1 MMKKGF
7 TLLEVLVSIV
17 IISSSIIVIFQIF
30 SHGFSNIEKLSTYQ
44 DLYVAMTNL
53 TEEIDL
59 ISDFEQNKEKTG
71 KIGNFEYE
79 WQAFPSSPK
88 KRMTSFAGDFGPL
101 SIALYE
107 IVVKIYFETRDGRK
121 NYKEFIFYKVGWTN
135 V

>member
-1 MMKKGF
+1 MMKKGY

-30 SHGFSNIEKLSTYQ
+30 SNGFRNVEKLSKYQ

-59 ISDFEQNKEKTG
+59 INDFEQNKEKFG

-79 WQAFPSSPK
+79 WQASRSSPMR
-88 KRMTSFAGDFGPL
+88 RMTSFMGDFGPI
-101 SIALYE
+101 SVALYK
-107 IVVKIYFETRDGRK
+107 IDVKIYFETRDGRRE
-121 NYKEFIFYKVGWTN
+121 YKEFILYKVGWTN
-135 V
+135 A

>member
-17 IISSSIIVIFQIF
+17 IISSSIIVVFQIF
-30 SHGFSNIEKLSTYQ
+30 SSGFRNISKISNYQ

-53 TEEIDL
+53 VEEIDL
-59 ISDFEQNKEKTG
+59 ISDFEQNKERSGKT
-71 KIGNFEYE
+71 GNFEYE

-88 KRMTSFAGDFGPL
+88 QRMTGQLGEFG
-101 SIALYE
+101 SYFITLYK
-107 IVVKIYFETRDGRK
+107 IVVKIYFETRGGEK
-121 NYKEFIFYKVGWTN
+121 GYKEFTFYKVGWTH

>member
-17 IISSSIIVIFQIF
+17 IISSSIIVVFQIF
-30 SHGFSNIEKLSTYQ
+30 SNGFRNIEKLSNYQ

-88 KRMTSFAGDFGPL
+88 QRMTGLPGEFGPYF
-101 SIALYE
+101 IALYK
-107 IVVKIYFETRDGRK
+107 IIVKIYFKTRGGEK
-121 NYKEFIFYKVGWTN
+121 EYKEFILYKVGCTH